1 MLHNICKERD
11 IPLLDEDQPMG
22 AVAEAAVPLQQND
35 AAQEPV
41 VARMR
46 VVHVGM
52 HSATC
57 ISSKLN
63 LSRRHVMHYNCKQII
78 L

>member
-35 AAQEPV
+35 AAQEP
-41 VARMR
+41 ANAAGGHRNEGR
-46 VVHVGM
+46 
-52 HSATC
+52 AYRDAFC
-57 ISSKLN
+57 N
-63 LSRRHVMHYNCKQII
+63 LHFK
-78 L
+78 